1 MNDNAAFQREKSEI
15 CLKSFQTSTWQGF
28 VFVNLDPDASPLST
42 VMDQIEARMGN
53 YDAADWRL
61 VDRINWGVTAANWKL
76 VVDNGREAY
85 HHIGTHGE
93 SLEPLWPAHMVDFEP
108 LETTDFFFAR
118 MFVSPEAAV
127 GQEDGHYLN
136 PLLLPAAPNLTP
148 FERSNYI
155 VAGIYPGFILV
166 PGPDAMLTISFVP
179 TGPDSHYLELDILAH
194 KTALDDPDLDAKVKE
209 YHDWLVSIQAED
221 AQAQLGV
228 QRMFTSQLNLEGGPL
243 SHLERAVWTFQRYL
257 AKRLLA
263 PGVRE

>member
-1 MNDNAAFQREKSEI
+1 
-15 CLKSFQTSTWQGF
+15 
-28 VFVNLDPDASPLST
+28 
-42 VMDQIEARMGN
+42 MGN

-61 VDRINWGVTAANWKL
+61 VDRIKWGVTAANWKL

-85 HHIGTHGE
+85 HHHIGTHGE

-155 VAGIYPGFILV
+155 VAGIYIG
-166 PGPDAMLTISFVP
+166 
-179 TGPDSHYLELDILAH
+179 
-194 KTALDDPDLDAKVKE
+194 
-209 YHDWLVSIQAED
+209 
-221 AQAQLGV
+221 
-228 QRMFTSQLNLEGGPL
+228 
-243 SHLERAVWTFQRYL
+243 
-257 AKRLLA
+257 
-263 PGVRE
+263 